1 MRESHEELHQRSIK
15 LGKAS
20 IRSFHIQIYH
30 TNLGKNVCFVNVMI
44 EIDLLSIKAAI
55 NFVQI
60 FMCKKNILKMSFPLN
75 GYEKTLL
82 FNIQTIQGGVRHYN
96 SMF

>member
-20 IRSFHIQIYH
+20 IRSFHIQIYQVYH

-60 FMCKKNILKMSFPLN
+60 FMCKKIFKKMSFPLN

-82 FNIQTIQGGVRHYN
+82 FTIQTIQGGVETL
-96 SMF
+96 

>member
-1 MRESHEELHQRSIK
+1 
-15 LGKAS
+15 
-20 IRSFHIQIYH
+20 
-30 TNLGKNVCFVNVMI
+30 
-44 EIDLLSIKAAI
+44 
-55 NFVQI
+55 
-60 FMCKKNILKMSFPLN
+60 MCKKIFLKMSFPLN

>member
-44 EIDLLSIKAAI
+44 EIDLLYQIKAAI

-60 FMCKKNILKMSFPLN
+60 FMCKNIS
-75 GYEKTLL
+75 
-82 FNIQTIQGGVRHYN
+82 
-96 SMF
+96 

>member
-1 MRESHEELHQRSIK
+1 MFGKCNDWNRFAIK
-15 LGKAS
+15 YKA
-20 IRSFHIQIYH
+20 
-30 TNLGKNVCFVNVMI
+30 M
-44 EIDLLSIKAAI
+44 

-60 FMCKKNILKMSFPLN
+60 SMSKKIFLKMSFSLN